1 VKKNAQFI
9 LLLLATFLIADS
21 GFTQAQKTTRIS
33 GSITV
38 DQRLDSTGDYSGISV
53 HIVDIGGQRGVDT
66 LFAAITNIDGSF
78 SGTARFTNKGEFTAS
93 ISRYGIPLAA
103 TAVILA
109 PNDPVTITGQL
120 PNFEETVSVE
130 SKEQSAMNTYQR
142 VERNYNRIVDFI
154 NSGAVEVT
162 QDTIPVIINTWSDLF
177 WSVRE
182 LHPGTLAADIGTLR
196 SVEILAGF
204 NDEVVLRRV
213 RESMSDNSFYTAA
226 KVRLGAG
233 AKLRLEGVQPA
244 IAFIDSVLKMR
255 IPEDDRIVLEM
266 ESIEIKIDNGMEQEA
281 KTRLLAFREKHK
293 NTPSL
298 AEWVDVIMYDIENL
312 FPGLPAPSFSLQL
325 HRGGRVQNQDL
336 IGKTVL
342 IEIANF
348 ASQTYQTEN
357 TFLGLLYER
366 FNDKNF
372 EIVTI
377 PIHDSRITVNAFVQ
391 DRNIPWPVVS
401 AGQFNS
407 ADIIQKFNLTV
418 IPTRILIAPDG
429 TIIRKYSGTNFAII
443 QNDIIRILEEETL

>member
-1 VKKNAQFI
+1 MKNKAQFLI
-9 LLLLATFLIADS
+9 LLLASFLLIDS
-21 GFTQAQKTTRIS
+21 GLAQTLKSTRIS

-38 DQRLDSTGDYSGISV
+38 DERLDNTGDYSGISV
-53 HIVDIGGQRGVDT
+53 HIVDIGGPRGIDT
-66 LFAAITNIDGSF
+66 LFSAITNIDGTF
-78 SGTARFTNKGEFTAS
+78 SGTARFRNKGEFTAS

-103 TAVILA
+103 TALILA
-109 PNDPVTITGQL
+109 PNDPVTLTGQL
-120 PNFEETVSVE
+120 PNFDDTVE
-130 SKEQSAMNTYQR
+130 IKSKEHGAMNTYQR

-204 NDEVVLRRV
+204 NDEVVLSRV
-213 RESMSDNSFYTAA
+213 RQSLADQSLYTAA

-233 AKLRLEGVQPA
+233 AKLRLQGAKPA
-244 IAFIDSVLKMR
+244 IAFIDSVLTMR
-255 IPEDDRIVLEM
+255 IPEEDRIVLEM

-281 KTRLLAFREKHK
+281 KTRLLAFRERHK
-293 NTPSL
+293 SSPSL
-298 AEWVDVIMYDIENL
+298 AEWVDVMMYDIEHL

-336 IGKTVL
+336 LGKTVL

-348 ASQTYQTEN
+348 ASQAYQTEN
-357 TFLGLLYER
+357 TLLGLLYESFKDR
-366 FNDKNF
+366 NF

-377 PIHDSRITVNAFVQ
+377 PIHDSRVTVNAFVQ

-443 QNDIIRILEEETL
+443 QNDILRILEEEEL

>member
-1 VKKNAQFI
+1 MKHKAQFLI
-9 LLLLATFLIADS
+9 FLLASFLLIDS
-21 GFTQAQKTTRIS
+21 GFAQSQLSTRIS
-33 GSITV
+33 GTITV
-38 DQRLDSTGDYSGISV
+38 DERLDSTGDYSGISV
-53 HIVDIGGQRGVDT
+53 HIVEIGGPRGVDT
-66 LFAAITNIDGSF
+66 LFAAVTNIDGTF
-78 SGTARFTNKGEFTAS
+78 SGTARFPRKGEFTAS
-93 ISRYGIPLAA
+93 ISRYNIPLAA

-109 PNDPVTITGQL
+109 PNDPITLTGQL
-120 PNFEETVSVE
+120 PNFDETVQIT
-130 SKEQSAMNTYQR
+130 SKEHTAMATYQR

-182 LHPGTLAADIGTLR
+182 LHPNTLAADIGTLR

-204 NDEVVLRRV
+204 NDDVVLSRV
-213 RESMSDNSFYTAA
+213 REALTGQTAYTAA
-226 KVRLGAG
+226 MVRIGAG
-233 AKLRLEGVQPA
+233 AKLRLEGPKPA
-244 IAFIDSVLKMR
+244 IDFIDTVLRSR

-266 ESIEIKIDNGMEQEA
+266 EIIEIMIDNGMENEA
-281 KTRLLAFREKHK
+281 KNRLTAFRQRHQD
-293 NTPSL
+293 TPSL
-298 AEWVDVIMYDIENL
+298 AEWVDVMMYDIEHL

-336 IGKTVL
+336 LGKTVL
-342 IEIANF
+342 IEVVNF

-357 TFLGLLYER
+357 TLLGLLYESFQDR
-366 FNDKNF
+366 NF

-377 PIHDSRITVNAFVQ
+377 PIHDSRVTVNAFVQ

-407 ADIIQKFNLTV
+407 ADIIEKFNLTV

-443 QNDIIRILEEETL
+443 QNDILRILEEEEL